1 MHLPTP
7 RGPLSTLLFAD
18 LTTGGDVSP
27 ATLALA
33 DQAAG
38 TPVPLAD
45 DDLQISLYACYELHY
60 RGFDDVDDR
69 WEWAPSL
76 LALRAVLEARFE
88 DALHEAAD
96 PWVRSFTAEGDP
108 VDRQLAA
115 MVAADDGPSMSEH
128 MAKRADEAQWAE
140 FLALRSV
147 YHLKEADPHTWAI
160 PRIAGRAKAA
170 LVEIQADEYGGGS
183 YRRMHSVL
191 FARVMRA
198 FGLDD
203 THGAH
208 VDAAPAEQL
217 ATLNAMSYLG
227 LHRRHRG
234 AVVGHLAAL
243 EMTSTVPSRR
253 YASGLRRLGKGEDAT
268 LFYDE
273 HVEADAV
280 HEQVASVDMCGSLVA
295 DDPSLRAG
303 VLFGAAV
310 ALELEARAG
319 ALALQEWTAGRSA
332 LRRTTPVVVRAV

>member
-7 RGPLSTLLFAD
+7 RGPLSTALFAD
-18 LTTGGDVSP
+18 LTAGGRLAP
-27 ATLALA
+27 ATTALA
-33 DQAAG
+33 DQAAA

-69 WEWAPSL
+69 WEWDPAL
-76 LALRAVLEARFE
+76 LGLRAVLETAFE
-88 DALHEAAD
+88 TALHTAAD
-96 PWVRSFTAEGDP
+96 PWVRSFPTDGDP

-115 MVAADDGPSMSEH
+115 MVAADDGPSTSVH
-128 MAKRADEAQWAE
+128 MAKHADEAQWAE

-147 YHLKEADPHTWAI
+147 YHLKEADPHTWVI
-160 PRIAGRAKAA
+160 PRIDGRAKAA
-170 LVEIQADEYGGGS
+170 VVEIQADEYGGGS
-183 YRRMHSVL
+183 AVRMHSAL
-191 FARVMRA
+191 FARVMRT

-203 THGAH
+203 AHGAH
-208 VDAAPAEQL
+208 VDIAPAEQL
-217 ATLNAMSYLG
+217 ATLNAMSFLG
-227 LHRRHRG
+227 LHRRLRG

-243 EMTSTVPSRR
+243 EMTSTAPSRR

-280 HEQVASVDMCGSLVA
+280 HEQVAAVDMCGSLVA
-295 DDPSLRAG
+295 DDEALRSD

-310 ALELEARAG
+310 ALELESRAG
-319 ALALQEWTAGRSA
+319 ARMLQEWSAGRSA
-332 LRRTTPVVVRAV
+332 LRPLAVAVV